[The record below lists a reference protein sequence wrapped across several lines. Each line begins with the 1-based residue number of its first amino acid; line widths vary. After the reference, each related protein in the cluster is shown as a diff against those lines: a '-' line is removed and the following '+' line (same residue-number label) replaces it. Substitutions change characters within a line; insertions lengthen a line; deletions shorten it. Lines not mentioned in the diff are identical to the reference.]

1 MDGTWHA
8 YLLRNPARSDRR
20 ALRIRIAS
28 TSGTNQEQR
37 LVLCHSASASSIA
50 AHLSSTSTG
59 IRNRHAPVFCFQS
72 RLGQPF
78 NSTLQT
84 ALQSES
90 YADWLYSFAGVLGL
104 LVTSWAGSLTD
115 RHGPHVVVIGCLI
128 AAAIGATILLIDIGN
143 PVLCVIG
150 LAIFD
155 AGCFG
160 AQTANQVAVVSI
172 NPPQFGHY
180 NSVYLTLYYT
190 AGAIRLIL
198 SDANPVN
205 LGKNQSGPYRSCF
218 ACSRRAHPIIEP

>member
-1 MDGTWHA
+1 MDGAWHA

-20 ALRIRIAS
+20 ALCNRIAS
-28 TSGTNQEQR
+28 TSGTNREQR

-90 YADWLYSFAGVLGL
+90 YADWLYSLAGVLGL

-150 LAIFD
+150 FAIFD
-155 AGCFG
+155 AGCLG
-160 AQTANQVAVVSI
+160 TQTANQVAVVSI
-172 NPPQFGHY
+172 NPPQSGKLQQRVSHSLLRGWCY
-180 NSVYLTLYYT
+180 
-190 AGAIRLIL
+190 RLIL
-198 SDANPVN
+198 SDANPVI
-205 LGKNQSGPYRSCF
+205 LGMDQSDPRRSCF
-218 ACSRRAHPIIEP
+218 ARRWRAHPIAET